1 MKGLTR
7 QKCKVNGNLL
17 SKANNLQR
25 GFCNQKSKANSPKGI
40 TLIALVV
47 TIVVLLILAGV
58 TIALIMNNSSII
70 KRAMDARDDTT
81 NAVDKEIAGL
91 DNLGNVINGALGE
104 VTVKLA
110 DGSKVTLTKENFGD
124 YLGRKVT
131 NYKAEGTEEV
141 QVGTNKYTVSTT
153 YRLYYIDFDNKF
165 GYGAGTVYL
174 KADCTSNSY
183 ALQLDGAKATSKI
196 KQLNPELYK
205 EGVTTPANTNDNMKA
220 VTWLTDT
227 SKWKGLVTSSSS
239 TEIASSINYIVG
251 APSLEM
257 MMDSYN
263 THYKLE
269 GDTPDY
275 TPITTG
281 GPRKKIFY
289 QYPHSCGY
297 RVGPSADKS
306 AQYYVWTS
314 DNSVQTDSE
323 IDTMYYPGFEQ
334 EYWLASPSDSNSG
347 NVMVAVSEYG
357 GYVGNNYYYSSFAF
371 CPLVS
376 LKSNVQ
382 LELAD

>member
-1 MKGLTR
+1 MSAKENLRNGGMK
-7 QKCKVNGNLL
+7 KEMSKVKKVNNKKGTI
-17 SKANNLQR
+17 A
-25 GFCNQKSKANSPKGI
+25 GI
-40 TLIALVV
+40 TLVALVV

-70 KRAMDARDDTT
+70 KRAIDARDDTT

-110 DGSKVTLTKENFGD
+110 DGSTVTLTKENFGD

-131 NYKAEGTEEV
+131 NYKTLGRTEEV
-141 QVGTNKYTVSTT
+141 TVGENSYTVSTT

-165 GYGAGTVYL
+165 GDGAGTVYL
-174 KADCTSNSY
+174 KADRIGYNY
-183 ALQLDGAKATSKI
+183 QLQLDGAEATSKI
-196 KQLNPELYK
+196 KNLNPELYK
-205 EGVTTPANTNDNMKA
+205 TGVTTPTKTNKNMQA

-227 SKWKGLVTSSSS
+227 AKWKGLVTSSSS
-239 TEIASSINYIVG
+239 TEIANIINYIVG

-257 MMDSYN
+257 MIDSYN

-275 TPITTG
+275 TLITVG
-281 GPRKKIFY
+281 GPRKKLFY
-289 QYPHSCGY
+289 QYPYNSNNYGY
-297 RVGPSADKS
+297 GVGPCAKQS
-306 AQYYVWTS
+306 AQYYTYTS
-314 DNSVQTDSE
+314 DNSVQTDSD
-323 IDTMYYPGFEQ
+323 IDTMYYPGSNQ
-334 EYWLASPSDSNSG
+334 SYWLASPSADYSNY
-347 NVMVAVSEYG
+347 VMYVNHAGG
-357 GYVGNNYYYSSFAF
+357 GYVNYQSYLQYFAL